1 MGIADRFEKFLKAEL
16 DCRAVWPPVLT
27 PMQLGDYGVSDGAS
41 FQRLGNITD
50 FGLKIEVER
59 GQPSSLNL
67 VSAGMKQVRLA
78 AGVAVP
84 AFQGLGEVAGSL
96 GIEFTRSESF
106 LLKCRRVERTQI
118 GNLGALALRLAR
130 ARTVDGQTWKHLAW
144 KIVWQL
150 YTGHEVVFLATRGAG
165 TKVDFKG
172 SASALH
178 QLEMGSASVGVGV
191 QTNQSLGVQILGD
204 TGPVGYGLARVK
216 VIGAGVKFFG
226 GDLED
231 EERDAVEPLGTDDPG
246 LDDLGGEND
255 ENGENGE
262 PPAHLDELALSADEP
277 ATWDE
282 VEEAETDPR
291 DLPEGP
297 MMFADEPLD
306 TRSRA
311 HWLQSCLRRLVDPDL
326 TVDGALGLRTRRA
339 LKQFQRQSDRLT
351 ADGVPGPRTI
361 AALEAST
368 GSRCP
373 GAAAHAEHEP
383 TAEVD
388 TAVTESV
395 ADDAEAV
402 TEPVVDDTE
411 SAVVEP
417 VAEVTAPVT
426 APVVADA
433 KRGEFTVRT
442 VDKGGTAVQV
452 VSSADDEVRF
462 SYFTKGDAWSV
473 CSYRGGDTGLL
484 HDADLRAR
492 GHTAG
497 AIKIFRANALKESR
511 GLFGA
516 VNTWDNQLVSWG
528 VAQFAG
534 RAGTLAALL
543 ASMHEDPATRPAFDR
558 FFVANGL
565 TVRHGP
571 YFTRRTPAGE
581 RHVGWHVVVD
591 TPAGQLAGDDA
602 WSHVRRTP
610 RLIGAFML
618 AGNDLSI
625 QLAQVQFWMDHFL
638 QNAVRKVV
646 LRGSGGERR
655 ISDFLTS
662 EYGLAL
668 VVRLYNWMPAYVQ
681 PWFIELSAELAT
693 RHPEL
698 DVHRPDVWAHH
709 PALEPEFCELVKDKR
724 RRVKRGSYDTYALEL
739 DRSRGSYANAGPA
752 GNHIQEQS

>member
-1 MGIADRFEKFLKAEL
+1 MGIADRFGKFLKAEL

-50 FGLKIEVER
+50 FGLKLEVER
-59 GQPSSLNL
+59 GQPSSLSL

-78 AGVAVP
+78 AGAAVP
-84 AFQGLGEVAGSL
+84 AFQGLGEVAGTL
-96 GIEFTRSESF
+96 GLEFTRSESF

-118 GNLGALALRLAR
+118 ANLGALALRLTR
-130 ARTVDGQTWKHLAW
+130 AKTVDGQAWRHLAW

-165 TKVDFKG
+165 TKVDFTG

-178 QLEMGSASVGVGV
+178 QLEVGSVSVGVAV

-204 TGPVGYGLARVK
+204 TGPIGYGLARVK

-226 GDLED
+226 SDLED
-231 EERDAVEPLGTDDPG
+231 EERDAVEALRA
-246 LDDLGGEND
+246 DDLGIEDGDGQED
-255 ENGENGE
+255 FDGE
-262 PPAHLDELALSADEP
+262 PPPALDELTADEP
-277 ATWDE
+277 ATWDAI
-282 VEEAETDPR
+282 EETETDPR
-291 DLPEGP
+291 DLPAGP
-297 MMFADEPLD
+297 MMFADDPLD
-306 TRSRA
+306 TRSRD

-339 LKQFQRQSDRLT
+339 LKQFQRQTDRLT

-373 GAAAHAEHEP
+373 GSAAPAEPDPGEP
-383 TAEVD
+383 TELLPELVP
-388 TAVTESV
+388 VTP
-395 ADDAEAV
+395 EAV
-402 TEPVVDDTE
+402 
-411 SAVVEP
+411 A
-417 VAEVTAPVT
+417 
-426 APVVADA
+426 ADA
-433 KRGEFTVRT
+433 DLGEFTVRA
-442 VDKGGTAVQV
+442 VDRGGTTVQV
-452 VSSADDEVRF
+452 VSSAEDEVRF
-462 SYFTKGDAWSV
+462 SYFTKGDAWNV
-473 CSYRGGDTGLL
+473 CSYRGGDSGLL

-492 GHTAG
+492 GHTDG

-516 VNTWDNQLVSWG
+516 VNTWDNQRVSWG

-543 ASMHEDPATRPAFDR
+543 AFMQDDPATRPAFER

-565 TVRHGP
+565 TVQHGP
-571 YFTRRTPAGE
+571 YLTRRTPAGE
-581 RHVGWHVVVD
+581 RQVGWHVVVD
-591 TPAGQLAGDDA
+591 TPAGKLAGDDA
-602 WSHVRRTP
+602 WAHVRRTP

-618 AGNDLSI
+618 AGNSLEV

-638 QNAVRKVV
+638 HNAVRKVV

-662 EYGLAL
+662 QYGLAL
-668 VVRLYNWMPAYVQ
+668 IVRLYNWMPAYVQ
-681 PWFIELSAELAT
+681 PWFIELTAELAQ

-698 DVHRPDVWAHH
+698 DIHRPEIWARH
-709 PALEPEFCELVKDKR
+709 PSLEPEFCELVKDRR

-752 GNHIQEQS
+752 GTHLQEQS

>member
-41 FQRLGNITD
+41 FQRLGNIAD
-50 FGLKIEVER
+50 FGLKLEVER
-59 GQPSSLNL
+59 GQPSSLSL
-67 VSAGMKQVRLA
+67 VSAGMKQMRLA

-84 AFQGLGEVAGSL
+84 AFQGLGEVAGTL

-130 ARTVDGQTWKHLAW
+130 ARTVDGQAWKHLAW

-150 YTGHEVVFLATRGAG
+150 YTGHEVIFLATRGAG

-191 QTNQSLGVQILGD
+191 QTNHSLGVQILGD

-231 EERDAVEPLGTDDPG
+231 EERDAVEPLDTDDPG
-246 LDDLGGEND
+246 LDGLDGLD
-255 ENGENGE
+255 GE
-262 PPAHLDELALSADEP
+262 PPPALDELAMTADEP
-277 ATWDE
+277 ASWDE
-282 VEEAETDPR
+282 VEETETDPR
-291 DLPEGP
+291 DLPVGP
-297 MMFADEPLD
+297 LMFADEPID

-339 LKQFQRQSDRLT
+339 LKVFQRQTDRLT

-373 GAAAHAEHEP
+373 GTTSHAEPEP
-383 TAEVD
+383 TGEV
-388 TAVTESV
+388 TGPVTEV
-395 ADDAEAV
+395 V
-402 TEPVVDDTE
+402 TEPAATE
-411 SAVVEP
+411 
-417 VAEVTAPVT
+417 
-426 APVVADA
+426 PVVADA
-433 KRGEFTVRT
+433 QVGEFMVRT

-462 SYFTKGDAWSV
+462 SYFTRGDAWNV
-473 CSYRGGDTGLL
+473 CSYRGGDSDLL
-484 HDADLRAR
+484 HDEDLRAR

-543 ASMHEDPATRPAFDR
+543 ASMHEDPVTRPAFDR

-565 TVRHGP
+565 TVQHGS

-591 TPAGQLAGDDA
+591 TPAGKLAGDDA
-602 WSHVRRTP
+602 WAHVRRTP

-646 LRGSGGERR
+646 LRGSDGERR

-668 VVRLYNWMPAYVQ
+668 VVRLYNWMPAHVQ
-681 PWFIELSAELAT
+681 PWFLELSAELAA

-698 DVHRPDVWAHH
+698 DVHRPDTWAHH
-709 PALEPEFCELVKDKR
+709 PSLEPEFCELVKDKR